1 MSYMSENSATIS
13 RLQYQAREADA
24 LRERSRAMLTEAVRA
39 GIKAGLSQ
47 VEVARAIGRS
57 QPEVSRL
64 LHFHGSTPLGMKLRK
79 EQRDIIQTAKEHGA
93 TNVRVF
99 GSVARGVEQ
108 PDSGIDLLVTAAEG
122 VGISELNKLA
132 ESLSALLDAKV
143 YVTSDAALRRN
154 PMDRGFADA
163 VDL

>member
-1 MSYMSENSATIS
+1 MSENSATIS

-64 LHFHGSTPLGMKLRK
+64 LHFHGSTPLGMKLRHAR
-79 EQRDIIQTAKEHGA
+79 RDIIQLAKERGV

-108 PDSGIDLLVTAAEG
+108 EDSGIDLLVTDNDG
-122 VGISELNKLA
+122 QGIASLNQLA
-132 ESLSALLDAKV
+132 DDLSALVGAKV
-143 YVTSDAALRRN
+143 FVTSDSTLRRN
-154 PMDRGFADA
+154 PTDRAFADA